1 MSVLLV
7 TRSDDNDC
15 VKMVSQALLDLG
27 EQPVRLDTDRY
38 PTEIKLTTRLGAQTQ
53 RWLETRQ
60 GRFDLSEVR
69 SLWYRRYFA
78 GGRLPAELGD
88 TREAC
93 VNEARRT
100 MYGAIASLG
109 CFQVDPLIC
118 VRKTDHKELQLQKAV
133 ELGMEI
139 PPTLIT
145 NDPHEARAFY
155 YAHGGKVVTKTQ
167 SSFAIYRGG
176 EEQVVFTTPVTEESL
191 ERLDGLRYAPMVFQ
205 ALVPK
210 RIELRATVV
219 GRTVHTAYV
228 DSQKSELSSID
239 WRRDGVGLLNAW
251 EPYDLPDRT
260 REALLGVTEFFGL
273 NYAAADFI
281 VTPDDRHV
289 FLEINAGG
297 EWFWLQRILPIAQSL
312 AEILAG
318 KTARVPPLDRNSRV
332 ESGNR
337 TGSEN

>member
-1 MSVLLV
+1 M
-7 TRSDDNDC
+7 
-15 VKMVSQALLDLG
+15 
-27 EQPVRLDTDRY
+27 
-38 PTEIKLTTRLGAQTQ
+38 TTRLGQEPRRFLKTGK
-53 RWLETRQ
+53 
-60 GRFDLSEVR
+60 GRFDLSEVE

-93 VNEARRT
+93 VGEARRT
-100 MYGAIASLG
+100 MYGAIASLD
-109 CFQVDPLIC
+109 CFQLDPLIC

-133 ELGMEI
+133 EFGMEI
-139 PPTLIT
+139 PPTLIS
-145 NDPHEARAFY
+145 NDPEEVKAFY
-155 YAHGGKVVTKTQ
+155 YEHDGRLVTKTQ

-176 EEQVVFTTPVTEESL
+176 EEQVVFTTPVLPESL

-219 GRTVHTAYV
+219 GRKIHTAFV
-228 DSQKSELSSID
+228 DSQKNELSSID

-251 EPYDLPDRT
+251 EPYSLPPAI
-260 REALLGVTEFFGL
+260 EESLLRVTQSFGL

-281 VTPDDRHV
+281 VTPDGRHV

-297 EWFWLQRILPIAQSL
+297 EWFWLQRILPIAESL
-312 AEILAG
+312 AEVLAG
-318 KTARVPPLDRNSRV
+318 QAERVPSLDRN
-332 ESGNR
+332 
-337 TGSEN
+337 